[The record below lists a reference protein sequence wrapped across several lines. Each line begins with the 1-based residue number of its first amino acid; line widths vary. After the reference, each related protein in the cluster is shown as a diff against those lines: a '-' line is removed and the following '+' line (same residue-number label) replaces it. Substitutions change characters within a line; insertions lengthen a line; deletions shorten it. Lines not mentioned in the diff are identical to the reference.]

1 MKWLPGIHPKPETSL
16 HHMQEYST
24 ETQWSCMPHLQPL
37 TFGNPASLPSKN
49 AWWRQQLRRAQADD
63 MHEQMYMQLA
73 HDRLYLAGRDL
84 TGMAPLPSACM
95 GPGTC
100 NPHAQHQMQPY

>member
-1 MKWLPGIHPKPETSL
+1 
-16 HHMQEYST
+16 MQEYST
-24 ETQWSCMPHLQPL
+24 ETLWNCMPHLQPV

-73 HDRLYLAGRDL
+73 HNRLYMGGRDL
-84 TGMAPLPSACM
+84 AGMAPLPSACM
-95 GPGTC
+95 GAGIW